1 MCCNSNLFIHTSDA
15 SASHLMK
22 SSVSSLLRAAVA
34 QRIERHTDYVAGN
47 GFESRQW
54 HAHQVAP
61 QFVARGY
68 FLKSLCLTARSG
80 VINPDFSLELVVPI
94 ATAISPG
101 VFDGN
106 VSEESGQNEGNNQNL
121 CPKDFAGLINNF
133 LCKP

>member
-1 MCCNSNLFIHTSDA
+1 MLQVTGSNPVSGTHI
-15 SASHLMK
+15 K
-22 SSVSSLLRAAVA
+22 WPRSS
-34 QRIERHTDYVAGN
+34 
-47 GFESRQW
+47 SRG
-54 HAHQVAP
+54 AT
-61 QFVARGY
+61 

-80 VINPDFSLELVVPI
+80 VINPDFSLELVIPI

>member
-68 FLKSLCLTARSG
+68 FFEITLPNGKIWSNKPRFLTRVGCSYCHS
-80 VINPDFSLELVVPI
+80 N
-94 ATAISPG
+94 ISWS
-101 VFDGN
+101 V
-106 VSEESGQNEGNNQNL
+106 
-121 CPKDFAGLINNF
+121 
-133 LCKP
+133 